1 MHHDI
6 NCCLHCHEL
15 DLMLCHVQL
24 NMVKKASTPE
34 PASMAAEKPAGKPAA
49 GISTTKPANKKRIA
63 ARVVKATK
71 EDVPPE
77 PVITPEQVPDQKVR
91 PPGMY
96 M

>member
-1 MHHDI
+1 
-6 NCCLHCHEL
+6 
-15 DLMLCHVQL
+15 MLCHVQL